1 MSNVTLEIGGRSYT
15 VACGD
20 GQEAHVAMLGRNID
34 KKLGSLKDFARQS
47 EARTLLFAALLL
59 ADENHELKNGPEVSP
74 PVAIIDPVVGNVNVI
89 ELEAL
94 ADQLENLAASLE
106 GLPQR
111 A

>member
-20 GQEAHVAMLGRNID
+20 GQEAHVAMLGRSID
-34 KKLGSLKDFARQS
+34 EKLGSLKDFARQS

-59 ADENHELKNGPEVSP
+59 ADENHELKNGPEISP
-74 PVAIIDPVVGNVNVI
+74 TPVAILDPAVGNVNVN

-106 GLPQR
+106 R
-111 A
+111 

>member
-34 KKLGSLKDFARQS
+34 DKLGSLKDFARQS

-59 ADENHELKNGPEVSP
+59 ADENHDLRHGPEISP
-74 PVAIIDPVVGNVNVI
+74 TPVAIIDPVVGNVNVI
-89 ELEAL
+89 ELETL

-106 GLPQR
+106 R
-111 A
+111 